1 MTASPVVTDNKLEHK
16 DWTADDSAELYGIR
30 NWGCDFFD
38 VSAQGNV
45 EVKVKHS
52 VPDSSQTSDT
62 SSKKNTSV
70 PVIDII
76 KGMQERGLEMP
87 AILRIENLLDARIQ
101 SLNEAFRRAIKTY
114 NYQNDYGGVF
124 PIKVNQQCHVV
135 EEITDFGSRYHHGLE
150 AGSKAELIIAL
161 SKLKDNESLI
171 ICNGY
176 KDSEFIELGLYAKE
190 MGILLAGCLY

>member
-1 MTASPVVTDNKLEHK
+1 M
-16 DWTADDSAELYGIR
+16 
-30 NWGCDFFD
+30 
-38 VSAQGNV
+38 
-45 EVKVKHS
+45 
-52 VPDSSQTSDT
+52 
-62 SSKKNTSV
+62 
-70 PVIDII
+70 
-76 KGMQERGLEMP
+76 
-87 AILRIENLLDARIQ
+87 
-101 SLNEAFRRAIKTY
+101 
-114 NYQNDYGGVF
+114 F